1 MITLD
6 DARPRAHGY
15 FTTDGATSA
24 VRVSRLADN
33 FLHAAL
39 YLCVL
44 SGFFVFVQPAPY
56 EFLVGVLVF
65 ACLLA
70 RVHIDAKVLPLLF
83 LMIIRDVSGIYP
95 FFYVMDRP
103 RSVQFMMI
111 HFYLGL
117 NVTVFACLFAQDTM
131 RRLATLQSSYVL
143 AGVVGTILGL
153 IGYFKMLPGF
163 EIFVLND
170 RVVAGF
176 KDPNVFG
183 PFLIPPLLWLIQG
196 FVTGRFRI
204 ISVVCSLI
212 LATGLILA
220 YSRAA
225 WIHFVMSA
233 ALMVWLLFITSPDR
247 TARKRV
253 VMLVIAGLIG
263 FAILFAVLMSIETV
277 REMLIQRFG
286 VQSYDTGS
294 EGSRLNT
301 QAKALSDIFD
311 YPMGMGPWEFLR
323 INQLAAHNSIM
334 GTLLNLGWIA
344 GFAYTAVILLTLVI
358 GLRCLVIRTP
368 WQPFLIATYS
378 SFVGVLPVGFVIDTD
393 HWRHYY
399 LVVGIVW
406 GLSIATFNFVRAQ
419 RSQYPSPDPG
429 PAAALSGPLPQSA

>member
-6 DARPRAHGY
+6 EARPRADSY
-15 FTTDGATSA
+15 FITGRAIQA
-24 VRVSRLADN
+24 RPASRLADN
-33 FLHAAL
+33 FLHAVL

-44 SGFFVFVQPAPY
+44 SSFFVFVQPAPY
-56 EFLVGVLVF
+56 EFLIGVLVF

-70 RVHIDAKVLPLLF
+70 RVRIDVKVLPLLF

-117 NVTVFACLFAQDTM
+117 NVVVFACLFAQDTM
-131 RRLATLQSSYVL
+131 RRLSTLRAAYVL
-143 AGVVGTILGL
+143 AGVVGTVLGL
-153 IGYFKMLPGF
+153 IGYFKLIPGF
-163 EIFVLND
+163 EIFTLND

-196 FVTGRFRI
+196 FVTDRFRL
-204 ISVVCSLI
+204 ISVVCSMI

-225 WIHFVMSA
+225 WIHFVISA
-233 ALMVWLLFITSPDR
+233 ALMVWLLFMTSPNR
-247 TARKRV
+247 ESRKRV
-253 VMLVIAGLIG
+253 VILVIAGLIAFAFL
-263 FAILFAVLMSIETV
+263 FAILMSIETV
-277 REMLIQRFG
+277 REMLIQRAG
-286 VQSYDTGS
+286 LQSYDTGT
-294 EGSRLNT
+294 EGSRINT

-311 YPMGMGPWEFLR
+311 YPLGMGPWEFLR

-344 GFAYTAVILLTLVI
+344 GFAYTSLILLTLAI
-358 GLRCLVIRTP
+358 GLRCLIVRTP
-368 WQPFLIATYS
+368 WQPFLIATYA
-378 SFVGVLPVGFVIDTD
+378 SFVGVIPVGFVIDTD

-399 LVVGIVW
+399 LVVGIIW
-406 GLSIATFNFVRAQ
+406 ALSIATFNFVRDQ
-419 RSQYPSPDPG
+419 RPQHADPDP
-429 PAAALSGPLPQSA
+429 AAGALPQAS